1 MFCSGIQFIIVKQ
14 VNSLLWYTKQL
25 VLDGRQEL
33 VEVGIIDMRM
43 KELNEKK
50 WRHCRE
56 VGLKLVDKDKDSK
69 RELSAEEIVER
80 WELLRDCWLQLAA
93 GL

>member
-1 MFCSGIQFIIVKQ
+1 MKQ
-14 VNSLLWYTKQL
+14 VNSLLCYTKQL

-33 VEVGIIDMRM
+33 VEMGIIDMRM

-50 WRHCRE
+50 WRHGME

-69 RELSAEEIVER
+69 RELSAEEIVDR
-80 WELLRDCWLQLAA
+80 MELLRDCWLQLSA
-93 GL
+93 GI